1 MQAIYLDSVILN
13 EQLLL
18 FLYLPCSLVIIIAR
32 LHQVVL
38 HPPHLM
44 VPSSV
49 SEMSETDKLMDS
61 VYDEEHL
68 RAANLTLDQLF
79 RELAQTTDGSSTTST
94 GLSEFDEIKKS
105 LENLP
110 KIESHLEKKLEN
122 DIAAGRKSVVI
133 KINDPITKA
142 PSKKDKKD
150 LKDLDSGSEWFNMKK
165 PEMTPELKRDFMVL
179 KNRAALDPKR
189 HYKKE
194 KWVTPKFFQTGT
206 IIEGNTEFYSARL
219 AKKNRGRTLAQ
230 EILNDTEKTEYF
242 KKKFYEIRDK
252 KVSGGKKHY
261 KSIQKKRR
269 GY

>member
-1 MQAIYLDSVILN
+1 
-13 EQLLL
+13 
-18 FLYLPCSLVIIIAR
+18 
-32 LHQVVL
+32 
-38 HPPHLM
+38 M

-79 RELAQTTDGSSTTST
+79 KELAQTTEGSAPSTSQ
-94 GLSEFDEIKKS
+94 SEFDEIKQS

-110 KIESHLEKKLEN
+110 KIQSQLEKNLEN
-122 DIAAGRKSVVI
+122 DVSAGRRSLVI

-142 PSKKDKKD
+142 PSKKDRKS

-165 PEMTPELKRDFMVL
+165 PELTPELKRDFMVL

-230 EILNDTEKTEYF
+230 EILNDTDRTDYF
-242 KKKFYEIRDK
+242 KKKYYEIRDK

-261 KSIQKKRR
+261 QSIQKKRR